1 LQQTCN
7 SQPESCCKRF
17 ATENDNQDGHDMD
30 ANKTAR
36 KKALT
41 PKEST
46 FARLY
51 VETGN
56 ATEAYRQAYDHN
68 GNDATACRGAHDVL
82 HRETVAAYV
91 ADLQA
96 EHRERHKV
104 TVDGLT
110 WELEK
115 ARILAMDAGNAAAA
129 VQAIMGKAKLHG
141 LLVDRTQIDERPHIS
156 FKMVAPV

>member
-1 LQQTCN
+1 
-7 SQPESCCKRF
+7 
-17 ATENDNQDGHDMD
+17 MD
-30 ANKTAR
+30 ANMTAR

-82 HRETVAAYV
+82 HRPAVEAYV
-91 ADLQA
+91 GDLQA

-104 TVDGLT
+104 TVDQLT
-110 WELEK
+110 DQLEK
-115 ARILAMDAGNAAAA
+115 ARQVAMDNRNAAAA

-141 LLVDRTQIDERPHIS
+141 LLVDRTQIEERPHVS
-156 FKMVAPV
+156 FKMVGPMA

>member
-1 LQQTCN
+1 
-7 SQPESCCKRF
+7 
-17 ATENDNQDGHDMD
+17 MD
-30 ANKTAR
+30 ANMTAR

-41 PKEST
+41 PKENT

-82 HRETVAAYV
+82 HRPAVEAYV
-91 ADLQA
+91 GDLQA

-104 TVDGLT
+104 TVDQLT
-110 WELEK
+110 DQLEK
-115 ARILAMDAGNAAAA
+115 ARQVAMDNRNAAAA

-141 LLVDRTQIDERPHIS
+141 LLVDKQEINERPQIN
-156 FKMVAPV
+156 FKMVGPV

>member
-1 LQQTCN
+1 
-7 SQPESCCKRF
+7 
-17 ATENDNQDGHDMD
+17 MD
-30 ANKTAR
+30 ANMTAR

-82 HRETVAAYV
+82 HRQTVAAYV
-91 ADLQA
+91 ANLQA

-104 TVDGLT
+104 TVDQLT
-110 WELEK
+110 DQLEK
-115 ARILAMDAGNAAAA
+115 ARQAAMDNRNAAAA

-141 LLVDRTQIDERPHIS
+141 LLVDRTQIEERPYVS
-156 FKMVAPV
+156 FQMIAPV

>member
-1 LQQTCN
+1 
-7 SQPESCCKRF
+7 
-17 ATENDNQDGHDMD
+17 MD
-30 ANKTAR
+30 ANMTAR

-41 PKEST
+41 PKENT

-82 HRETVAAYV
+82 HRQTVAAYV
-91 ADLQA
+91 GDLQA

-104 TVDGLT
+104 TVDQLT
-110 WELEK
+110 DQLEK
-115 ARILAMDAGNAAAA
+115 ARQVAMDNRNAAAA

-141 LLVDRTQIDERPHIS
+141 LLVDRTQIEERPHIS
-156 FKMVAPV
+156 FKMVGPV

>member
-1 LQQTCN
+1 
-7 SQPESCCKRF
+7 
-17 ATENDNQDGHDMD
+17 MD
-30 ANKTAR
+30 ANMTAR

-82 HRETVAAYV
+82 HRPAVEAYV
-91 ADLQA
+91 GDLQA

-104 TVDGLT
+104 TVDQLT
-110 WELEK
+110 DQLEK
-115 ARILAMDAGNAAAA
+115 ARQVAMDNRNAAAA
-129 VQAIMGKAKLHG
+129 VPLSPQMTSDLI
-141 LLVDRTQIDERPHIS
+141 HIN
-156 FKMVAPV
+156 AL

>member
-1 LQQTCN
+1 
-7 SQPESCCKRF
+7 
-17 ATENDNQDGHDMD
+17 MD
-30 ANKTAR
+30 ANMTAR

-82 HRETVAAYV
+82 HRQTVAAYV
-91 ADLQA
+91 ANLQA

-104 TVDGLT
+104 TVDQLT
-110 WELEK
+110 DQLEK
-115 ARILAMDAGNAAAA
+115 ARQVAMDARNAAAA

-141 LLVDRTQIDERPHIS
+141 LLVDRTQIEERPYVS
-156 FKMVAPV
+156 FKMVGPMA